1 MEENIDQHFLD
12 TTNNTEICKICDPN
26 YPHINNSYLNI
37 LFLTIIIQ
45 VGLKSINFYMI
56 DYICK

>member
-12 TTNNTEICKICDPN
+12 MINNMEICKICDPN